1 MAFDGKT
8 DTTEQIKVFVSYSRA
23 DTAFALDLVAGLQ
36 ACGFQAFIDQEDI
49 APGEPWEQRLSG
61 LIESADTVV
70 YVLSPDSLISD
81 HCSWEVQETLRLN
94 KRLLPVMWR
103 EVPDD
108 KVPPELST
116 LNYTFFSGKNSYAQ
130 GLRELSE
137 ALRVDFVWIREHTR
151 IGALARRWD
160 ARGRSEAML
169 LRGDELEQA
178 SAWAARR
185 PLDAPQL
192 SDAQI
197 DFIGASKAAHDAAE
211 RTARNRRRGLLVG
224 VSIVALGMT
233 GLAGFAGLQW
243 RDAEKSKDF
252 AQEAYRELTSTNDAL
267 SAAFLRLSSDI
278 ALRAP
283 PTGPAPFETAGGWF
297 PVAANYA
304 GAIVRLQRRESQ
316 NRQIITGF
324 LIDGAVI
331 HPEMSGDALL
341 LSPQFKA
348 EAALIEE
355 DARLDEFLAA
365 TDAAGADGA
374 ADFEGEA
381 FSRAMIT
388 PPDAPP
394 SEPEILEQRFLTAD
408 ELRPMPEPPPR
419 EGPSDADF
427 DIRDIVE
434 QRAITAPLDGDQD
447 DDGTIRVSFPT
458 LPDASGLELTGEP
471 LWQTP
476 TELAAE
482 PQFMVYKLSF
492 ETPFGARAIQPTDL
506 DCNAYKDFSEEG
518 DRFALFGIDGAVAK
532 TDRSDELTLL
542 VTDGLDLFENG
553 EITYRHATLKGAF
566 GAPLFDLATRKVIG
580 IHQGVVANT
589 ISPDGRVG
597 FAEPLLPL
605 IDFIR
610 DDVSIDRGDSDRTPP
625 LCDTVEPEPPLDF

>member
-103 EVPDD
+103 DVPDD
-108 KVPPELST
+108 QVPPELST

-197 DFIGASKAAHDAAE
+197 DFIGASKAAYDAAE
-211 RTARNRRRGLLVG
+211 RAARNRRRGLLVG

-233 GLAGFAGLQW
+233 ALAAFAGLQW
-243 RDAEKSKDF
+243 RDAEKSKAF
-252 AQEAYRELTSTNDAL
+252 AQEAYRELTSVNDEL

-331 HPEMSGDALL
+331 HPEMAGETLL
-341 LSPQFKA
+341 LSPQFTA
-348 EAALIEE
+348 EDALIEE

-365 TDAAGADGA
+365 TDAIGAEGA

-388 PPDAPP
+388 PADGPP
-394 SEPEILEQRFLTAD
+394 PEPEILEQRYLTD
-408 ELRPMPEPPPR
+408 EEMLPMPEPPPR
-419 EGPSDADF
+419 EALSGDDIN
-427 DIRDIVE
+427 IRDIVE
-434 QRAITAPLDGDQD
+434 QRAITTPLDGDQD

-458 LPDASGLELTGEP
+458 LDASGLELTGEP

-476 TELAAE
+476 LELAAE

-492 ETPFGARAIQPTDL
+492 EAPFGTRAIQPSDL
-506 DCNAYKDFSEEG
+506 DCEGYKDFSEEG
-518 DRFALFGIDGAVAK
+518 DRYALFGIDGAVAK

-589 ISPDGRVG
+589 VSPDGRVG

-610 DDVSIDRGDSDRTPP
+610 DGVSIERRDESRTMP
-625 LCDTVEPEPPLDF
+625 LCDAVFAAQTSEP